1 MSFAANFIAGMRA
14 QFSFL
19 VVFIFLTTVGFAQ
32 NGIIKGKVTDAKSG
46 IGLPGV
52 NVLIKGTTIGASTDL
67 DGNYT
72 ITNVVPGYY
81 TLFAS
86 YISYKPFQQDFKME
100 AGKTIQF
107 NIKLEEDIA
116 ELAGV
121 EVVAERVR
129 NTETA
134 TLMEVKKSELVINAI
149 SAQQISKS
157 QDRDAGQV
165 IRRIPG
171 ITIQDDRFVIV
182 RGLAER
188 YNTVMLNDVIAPSTE
203 ADKRSFSF
211 DLVPSNMIERMLV
224 FKSGSAEIPGEFGGA
239 VIKIYTKNQVEQ
251 NFNNISIGTGVRLGS
266 TFTRGLRSN
275 TSATDFL
282 GFDNGS
288 RDLPASFPARLG
300 DLGFEYDKVAEATKT
315 LENDWSLNN
324 RMALPDLRLRYDMG
338 RKFKLKGKEITT
350 LNSLS
355 YSQTNQ
361 ILEIERSRY
370 INYEEGTGASID
382 AFRFN
387 DQSFANNVRTGLIS
401 NWALKLNS
409 SNTIEFKNLLSQN
422 GNQETVRR
430 QGKDFFQGFDVDNY
444 SLYYQQRLVF
454 NTQLSGTHLLN
465 EKRSEIHWA
474 LSYSRTNR
482 SEPDWRRSRSQRN
495 IDTNEPFKVVIPP
508 SANTFDAAR
517 FFSRLF
523 ENIYTS
529 TFDYKKVFGA
539 DVEKPKFTLRAGYYA
554 EYKNREF
561 AARWMAYRQSSATGF
576 NQSLLDLPL
585 DQIFDNAN
593 IGFPNGFILSEGT
606 NFTDSYSANNL
617 LLAGYTG
624 GAWNVNDKLNVNFG
638 LRAEFNRQQLNTR
651 ISQAIPVNVDN
662 PILSLLP
669 FVNATYKRNDFSQ
682 FRLAY
687 SRTINRPEFRE
698 LAPFS
703 FYDFNFAIDIVGNEN
718 LDIATINN
726 VDLKYEFFPS
736 PSEQIAVGV
745 FFKQF
750 SNPIETYIV
759 TGTSNPIFLFRN
771 AASAISYG
779 AELEL
784 RKNLG
789 LGAPG
794 SFINRFNVILNAAL
808 IRSQIDL
815 GDDTLLTQDRRRP
828 LQGQSPYVVN
838 AGLYYNDA
846 DNGWQI
852 AALYNIY
859 GRRIFTVGDDEIPTI
874 YEMPRNLVD
883 LSITKKINSRIDAKL
898 GISDLLNAQ
907 LIFREDANRDGRL
920 DNDVVDKP
928 ILRQRFGPYITFDLN
943 FKF

>member
-1 MSFAANFIAGMRA
+1 MQARTIFFFLFLCLFATA
-14 QFSFL
+14 Q
-19 VVFIFLTTVGFAQ
+19 AQ
-32 NGIIKGKVTDAKSG
+32 NGTIKGQVTDAKSG
-46 IGLPGV
+46 FGLPGV

-72 ITNVVPGYY
+72 ISNLAPGYY
-81 TLFAS
+81 TIYAS
-86 YISYKPFQQDFKME
+86 YISYKPFQQDFKLE
-100 AGKTIQF
+100 PGKTISF
-107 NIKLEEDIA
+107 NIKLEEDVA
-116 ELAGV
+116 ELAGI

-134 TLMEVKKSELVINAI
+134 ALMEVKKSELVINAI

-251 NFNNISIGTGVRLGS
+251 NFNSISIGTGVRLGS
-266 TFTRGLRSN
+266 TFTNGLRSN
-275 TSATDFL
+275 TSSTDFL
-282 GFDNGS
+282 GFDDGG
-288 RDLPASFPARLG
+288 RDLPADFPRRLG
-300 DLGFEYDKVAEATKT
+300 DLGFQYDKVAEATKT
-315 LENDWSLNN
+315 LENDWALND

-338 RKFKLKGKEITT
+338 RKFKIKGKQVST
-350 LNSLS
+350 LNSVS
-355 YSQTNQ
+355 YSQTSQ
-361 ILEIERSRY
+361 VLEIDRFRY
-370 INYEEGTGASID
+370 INYEADFSSID
-382 AFRFN
+382 AFNYN

-401 NWALKLNS
+401 NWAIKLNS
-409 SNTIEFKNLLSQN
+409 ANTIEFKNLLSQN

-444 SLYYQQRLVF
+444 SLYYQQRMVF
-454 NTQLSGTHLLN
+454 NTQLSGTHQFN
-465 EKRSEIHWA
+465 AERSEIHWA

-482 SEPDWRRSRSQRN
+482 SEPDWRRARTQRN
-495 IDTNEPFKVVIPP
+495 IDTNEPFRVVIPP

-529 TFDYKKVFGA
+529 TFDYKHVFGG
-539 DVEKPKFTLRAGYYA
+539 DVQKPKFTLRAGYYA
-554 EYKNREF
+554 EYKAREF
-561 AARWMAYRQSSATGF
+561 AARWMAYRQSSANGF
-576 NQSLLDLPL
+576 DQNLLQLSL

-593 IGFPNGFILSEGT
+593 IGFPTGFILNEGT
-606 NFTDSYSANNL
+606 NFTDSYDASNL
-617 LLAGYTG
+617 LLAGYGG
-624 GAWNVNDKLNVNFG
+624 GAWNISEKVNVNFG
-638 LRAEFNRQQLNTR
+638 LRTEFNRQQLNTR

-669 FVNATYKRNDFSQ
+669 FLNATYKRNDFSQ

-703 FYDFNFAIDIVGNEN
+703 FYDFNFAIDVVGNER
-718 LDIATINN
+718 LEIATINN

-745 FFKQF
+745 FYKQF
-750 SNPIETYIV
+750 TNPIETYIV

-771 AASAISYG
+771 AASAVSYG
-779 AELEL
+779 AEVEV

-808 IRSQIDL
+808 IRSEIDL
-815 GDDTLLTQDRRRP
+815 GEDSTLTQDRRRP

-838 AGLYYNDA
+838 TGLYYNDQ
-846 DNGWQI
+846 DRGLQVSL
-852 AALYNIY
+852 LYNIY
-859 GRRIFTVGDDEIPTI
+859 GRRIFTVGDREIPTI

-883 LSITKKINSRIDAKL
+883 LSISKKLTDKIDAKL
-898 GISDLLNAQ
+898 GVSDLLNAE
-907 LIFREDANRDGRL
+907 LIFREDGNYDSRL
-920 DNDVVDKP
+920 DNELTDKP
-928 ILRQRFGPYITFDLN
+928 VLRQRFGPYITFDLN
-943 FKF
+943 FKL

>member
-1 MSFAANFIAGMRA
+1 MRA
-14 QFSFL
+14 RHFFL
-19 VVFIFLTTVGFAQ
+19 FAFILLATTSFAQ

-72 ITNVVPGYY
+72 IANVAPGYY

-266 TFTRGLRSN
+266 TFTKGLRSN
-275 TSATDFL
+275 TSPTDFM
-282 GFDNGS
+282 GFDNGN

-315 LENDWSLNN
+315 LENDWALNN

-338 RKFKLKGKEITT
+338 RKFKIKGKQVST

-361 ILEIERSRY
+361 VLEIDRFRY
-370 INYEEGTGASID
+370 INYQADFSSID
-382 AFRFN
+382 AFNYN
-387 DQSFANNVRTGLIS
+387 DQAFTNSARTGLIS
-401 NWALKLNS
+401 NWSIKLNS

-444 SLYYQQRLVF
+444 SLYYQQRMVF

-465 EKRSEIHWA
+465 DDRDEIHWA

-482 SEPDWRRSRSQRN
+482 SEPDWRRARTQRN
-495 IDTNEPFKVVIPP
+495 IDTNEPFRVVIPP

-529 TFDYKKVFGA
+529 TFDYKKVLGA
-539 DVEKPKFTLRAGYYA
+539 DVQKPKFTLRAGYYA
-554 EYKNREF
+554 EYKAREF
-561 AARWMAYRQSSATGF
+561 AARWMAYRQSSANGF
-576 NQSLLDLPL
+576 DQSLLSLPL
-585 DQIFDNAN
+585 DKIFDNAN

-606 NFTDSYSANNL
+606 NFTDAYSATNL
-617 LLAGYTG
+617 LLAGYAG
-624 GAWNVNDKLNVNFG
+624 GAWNYSERLNVNFG
-638 LRAEFNRQQLNTR
+638 LRAEFNRQQLRTFR
-651 ISQAIPVNVDN
+651 SMADPVNVDN

-669 FVNATYKRNDFSQ
+669 FVNATFKRNDFSQ
-682 FRLAY
+682 FRFAY

-703 FYDFNFAIDIVGNEN
+703 FYDFNFAIDIVGNES
-718 LDIATINN
+718 LQIATINN
-726 VDLKYEFFPS
+726 LDLKYEFFPS

-745 FFKQF
+745 FYKQF
-750 SNPIETYIV
+750 TNPIETYIV

-771 AASAISYG
+771 APSAMSYG

-808 IRSQIDL
+808 IRSEIDL
-815 GDDTLLTQDRRRP
+815 GDDSTLTQERRRP

-838 AGLYYNDA
+838 TGLYYNDQ
-846 DNGWQI
+846 DRGLQI
-852 AALYNIY
+852 SLLYNVY
-859 GRRIFTVGDDEIPTI
+859 GQRIFTVGDREIPTI

-883 LSITKKINSRIDAKL
+883 LSISKKLSSKVDAKL
-898 GISDLLNAQ
+898 GVSDLLNAE
-907 LIFREDANRDGRL
+907 LIFREDGNYDGNLR
-920 DNDVVDKP
+920 NSVTDKP
-928 ILRQRFGPYITFDLN
+928 VLRQRFGPYITLDLS
-943 FKF
+943 FKL